1 MQALHRTA
9 ITLAGSAACSSLESS
24 VSQITARRRHPRNE
38 LIAFESA
45 NPLLSSH
52 APIINISGEID
63 DDTARLF
70 RQAVAELEYE
80 RHAEVGLIILNS
92 VGGSVFATFEILNCM
107 LGSKVDW
114 ITYNASHAF
123 SAAGVILA
131 CGSKGKRFASPLS
144 STMIHGL
151 SAGTEGHLSSMKV
164 DIKHYETINEMLF
177 GLLSANTGK
186 SVDEIK
192 AAIRATDSTDLF
204 FTAQEAKEFGLVDE
218 VAIVNLVQGQAY
230 QLDVVSNGTEDEVKA
245 LVDKLA
251 ATDVAASI
259 QTILEEAAQKVEEPK
274 PTKATPKKPAK
285 KVEEKP
291 DPKKPAKPAPKRK
304 TRK

>member
-1 MQALHRTA
+1 MAHTPQE
-9 ITLAGSAACSSLESS
+9 INVIQS
-24 VSQITARRRHPRNE
+24 RRRYPRNE
-38 LIAFESA
+38 IIAFEGS

-63 DDTARLF
+63 EETARQF

-177 GLLSANTGK
+177 NLLSANTGK
-186 SVDEIK
+186 SVEDIK

-204 FTAQEAKEFGLVDE
+204 FTAQEAKDFGLVDE

-230 QLDVVSNGTEDEVKA
+230 QLEVVSDGDEETMKA
-245 LVDKLA
+245 LVESVSKLA
-251 ATDVAASI
+251 AGGDVTHDI
-259 QTILEEAAQKVEEPK
+259 QKILEGAAKPEKPAKKKAEPKKPEPK
-274 PTKATPKKPAK
+274 PKRPAK
-285 KVEEKP
+285 KVE
-291 DPKKPAKPAPKRK
+291 PKKPRK
-304 TRK
+304 

>member
-1 MQALHRTA
+1 MEL
-9 ITLAGSAACSSLESS
+9 
-24 VSQITARRRHPRNE
+24 VKNRRRGPRNG
-38 LIAFESA
+38 LIAFDGSNSMLSA
-45 NPLLSSH
+45 H
-52 APIINISGEID
+52 APIINLSGEID
-63 DDTARLF
+63 EDTAHLF

-92 VGGSVFATFEILNCM
+92 MGGSMLATFEILNCM

-123 SAAGVILA
+123 SAASVILA

-144 STMIHGL
+144 STMVHGI
-151 SAGTEGHLSSMKV
+151 SGGTEGHLSSMKV
-164 DIKHYETINEMLF
+164 DIKHYEVINEMML

-204 FTAQEAKEFGLVDE
+204 FTAQEAKDFGLVDE

-230 QLDVVSNGTEDEVKA
+230 QLEVVSNGTEDEMKA
-245 LVDKLA
+245 LVDSVAKLA
-251 ATDVAASI
+251 ANGDISTNLQHLI
-259 QTILEEAAQKVEEPK
+259 EEAAADEKKENQKTAKPAKKAAPK
-274 PTKATPKKPAK
+274 KPAKKEPTKAPKKPAK

-291 DPKKPAKPAPKRK
+291 EPKKPAKPAPKRK
-304 TRK
+304 PRK

>member
-1 MQALHRTA
+1 MEL
-9 ITLAGSAACSSLESS
+9 
-24 VSQITARRRHPRNE
+24 VKNRRRGPRNE
-38 LIAFESA
+38 LIAFESS

-63 DDTARLF
+63 DETARLF

-151 SAGTEGHLSSMKV
+151 SAGTEGHLNSMKV
-164 DIKHYETINEMLF
+164 DIKHYEAINEMLF
-177 GLLSANTGK
+177 NLLSANTGK

-192 AAIRATDSTDLF
+192 SAIRATDSTDLF
-204 FTAQEAKEFGLVDE
+204 FSAQEAKDFGLVDE

-230 QLDVVSNGTEDEVKA
+230 QLEVVSNGTEDEMKA
-245 LVDKLA
+245 LVDSVDKLA
-251 ATDVAASI
+251 ANGDISTNLQHLI
-259 QTILEEAAQKVEEPK
+259 EEAAADKKKENQKTAKPAKKAAPK
-274 PTKATPKKPAK
+274 KPVKKEPTKAPKKPAK

-291 DPKKPAKPAPKRK
+291 EPKKPAKPAPKRK
-304 TRK
+304 PRK

>member
-1 MQALHRTA
+1 MANTPQ
-9 ITLAGSAACSSLESS
+9 ESNVIQS
-24 VSQITARRRHPRNE
+24 RRRHPRNE
-38 LIAFESA
+38 IIAFEGS

-63 DDTARLF
+63 EETARLF

-151 SAGTEGHLSSMKV
+151 SAGTEGHISSMKV

-177 GLLSANTGK
+177 NLLSANTGK
-186 SVDEIK
+186 SVEDIK

-204 FTAQEAKEFGLVDE
+204 FTAQEAKDFGLVDE

-230 QLDVVSNGTEDEVKA
+230 QLEVVSDGDEETMKA
-245 LVDKLA
+245 LVESVSKLA
-251 ATDVAASI
+251 AGGDVTHDI
-259 QTILEEAAQKVEEPK
+259 QKILEDAAKAAEKPEKPAKKKAEPK
-274 PTKATPKKPAK
+274 KPEPKPKKPAK

-291 DPKKPAKPAPKRK
+291 APKKPAKKAEPKKPRK
-304 TRK
+304 